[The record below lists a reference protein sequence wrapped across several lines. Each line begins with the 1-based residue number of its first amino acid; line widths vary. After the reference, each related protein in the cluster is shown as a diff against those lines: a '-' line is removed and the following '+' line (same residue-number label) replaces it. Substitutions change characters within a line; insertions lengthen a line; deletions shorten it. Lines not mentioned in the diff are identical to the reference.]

1 MKNTILFIA
10 GMLSLVA
17 AGSSSASQLIDNLK
31 AGKDQTVV
39 VYGTSLTAGG
49 EWTKALKAWLE
60 TVNPKAKV
68 TFVNSGQSGKNSI
81 VGLQKLD
88 EVVIAKKPDT
98 VLIEFAVNDAGKHE
112 GKERAVTQEQCG
124 KNLGEMIDRIRKAL
138 PGTEII
144 LQTMN
149 PAWDAPNGNRSGT
162 IRPDLASYYE
172 VYRKVAAERGLKLI
186 DHNKNWEKIRSENE
200 EQFKAYV
207 ADGVHPTKDASVKVT
222 FPEVKKA
229 LEE

>member
-1 MKNTILFIA
+1 MKPTLSFIGA
-10 GMLSLVA
+10 LLLCAPGLCP
-17 AGSSSASQLIDNLK
+17 ASQLIDNLK

-68 TFVNSGQSGKNSI
+68 TFINGGQSGKNSI
-81 VGLQKLD
+81 VGLEKLD

-98 VLIEFAVNDAGKHE
+98 VLIEFAVNDAGRHA
-112 GKERAVTQEQCG
+112 GKPVAVTQEQSG

-138 PGTEII
+138 PGTEILI
-144 LQTMN
+144 QTMN
-149 PAWDAPNGNRSGT
+149 PAWDAPNGNRSGS
-162 IRPDLASYYE
+162 IRPELASYYE

-186 DHNKNWEKIRSENE
+186 DHNKNWEAIRQKDQAEFENLV
-200 EQFKAYV
+200 K
-207 ADGVHPTKDASVKVT
+207 DGVHPTKEASVKVT

>member
-1 MKNTILFIA
+1 MKAAVLFFVLA
-10 GMLSLVA
+10 PVCF
-17 AGSSSASQLIDNLK
+17 ASQLVDNLK

-49 EWTKALKAWLE
+49 EWTKALKGWLE

-88 EVVIAKKPDT
+88 DVVIAKKPDT
-98 VLIEFAVNDAGKHE
+98 VLIEFAVNDAGRRE
-112 GKERAVTQEQCG
+112 GKPVAVTQEQCA
-124 KNLGEMIDRIRKAL
+124 KNLNEMIDRIQKAL

-144 LQTMN
+144 VQTMN
-149 PAWDAPNGNRSGT
+149 PAWDAPNGNRSGS
-162 IRPDLASYYE
+162 IRPELSSYYE
-172 VYRKVAAERGLKLI
+172 VYRRVAAERGLTLI
-186 DHNKNWEKIRSENE
+186 DHNKNWEKIRKDDEAL
-200 EQFKAYV
+200 FKTYV
-207 ADGVHPTKDASVKVT
+207 ADGVHPTKEGSVKVT
-222 FPEVKKA
+222 FPEVKRV